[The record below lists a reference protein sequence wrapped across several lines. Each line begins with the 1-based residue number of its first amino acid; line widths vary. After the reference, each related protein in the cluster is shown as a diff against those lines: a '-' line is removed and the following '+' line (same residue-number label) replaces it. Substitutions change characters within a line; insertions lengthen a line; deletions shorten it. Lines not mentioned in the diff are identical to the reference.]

1 MCIQCYI
8 EAGASVYIFHIVR
21 STELRLHWYKF
32 YKELA
37 KIRVQIP
44 HAVKMNNNNN
54 SCTKWDMKNDEK
66 KSTNAHNR
74 VLCELDGCA
83 GSSLFTHTHI
93 IVHNIYIYY
102 MRVRILTY
110 FLRGWICNILFR
122 FEFYRRSCREE
133 ENKYK
138 PIPANIST

>member
-1 MCIQCYI
+1 MCLQTFIRRSQYDNNDNNIICVYSVI

-21 STELRLHWYKF
+21 STQLRLHWYKF

-74 VLCELDGCA
+74 VLCLCVLDGCA

-93 IVHNIYIYY
+93 IVYNIY
-102 MRVRILTY
+102 
-110 FLRGWICNILFR
+110 
-122 FEFYRRSCREE
+122 
-133 ENKYK
+133 KYACSNLD
-138 PIPANIST
+138 IFSTWLDM